1 LNLAGKKEKRKQS
14 SLITKERD
22 IEREKELQRM
32 VEFVFFVF
40 LDCLPTKK
48 IAWEL
53 V

>member
-1 LNLAGKKEKRKQS
+1 LNLAGKKEKRKQC

-32 VEFVFFVF
+32 VEFVFVF